1 MEFDNVEAIKNVVA
15 IGLGAS
21 IVPSLTLGAKHVAA
35 ANTLVRPLNL
45 GRNVQLHTTAMTV
58 WGFLR
63 ASPCARLN
71 ALCASLS
78 LDAKPLSQSLVRK
91 AAAQN
96 RRLFARDPPSKEHT
110 VSNRGPSGLAKCRAG
125 AAWGNQDVG
134 VEADHHR
141 PCIASRLNLHAPWS
155 RRYRLQAVR
164 QEQIVKFEGGRIF
177 AGRRAVAQ

>member
-58 WGFLR
+58 WAGARPRPAGFLR

-96 RRLFARDPPSKEHT
+96 RRL
-110 VSNRGPSGLAKCRAG
+110 
-125 AAWGNQDVG
+125 
-134 VEADHHR
+134 
-141 PCIASRLNLHAPWS
+141 
-155 RRYRLQAVR
+155 
-164 QEQIVKFEGGRIF
+164 
-177 AGRRAVAQ
+177 